1 MDLELDLFLIHVLSS
16 AIDIKDGR
24 LVLFAEL
31 VLQVVDDQT
40 RLTHSRVADENH
52 LDMLLAVGRGSAP
65 RRWSIIG
72 SGSLCLSGR
81 LSSSWLFGF
90 GFSVTHSAIF
100 FLLVYIYKL

>member
-16 AIDIKDGR
+16 TIDIKDGR

-52 LDMLLAVGRGSAP
+52 LDVLLAVGRGSAS

-72 SGSLCLSGR
+72 SGSLWLSGR
-81 LSSSWLFGF
+81 LSRSWLFGL
-90 GFSVTHSAIF
+90 GFSVTHSVIF
-100 FLLVYIYKL
+100 FLLVYIYK